1 MLVACARDIES
12 SRSNNRANYR
22 DQHKFTHLSIPKMQ
36 KLEKTLVGLMV
47 YPKSKTP

>member
-1 MLVACARDIES
+1 MLLARVRVIES

-22 DQHKFTHLSIPKMQ
+22 VQHKSTHLSIPKMQ

-47 YPKSKTP
+47 YPKAKTS